1 MSHSRRSFMRSLGAG
16 MVLGSAGLWLPRRA
30 HAGDISLGDRID
42 LLYSNQFHFTERGEP
57 QITIGLMQGQREVML
72 TAPGGLS
79 VLPSG
84 HGGTAVE
91 GGTRWRIA
99 LGKGSRSRQRYAIAV
114 DSLAATDARAIER
127 TIRAWKKRGFALKE
141 HEVGALF
148 GVNGTMLDTRHV
160 LLTTGDYA
168 SEAEAEKQARVL
180 EQRFGALGHL
190 HPTVEARGSG
200 TVIAEDLDHGV
211 KIRAEGVLWFAP
223 RAGETVT
230 VHDVLHNTTIGKPS
244 RETRSYRGEI
254 YVAVDRFGELS
265 VVNMVSETDIL
276 SGLVPAE
283 IFASAPTEALKAQ
296 SVAARGQLLT
306 KLGTRHLDDPFLVCA
321 QQHCQVY
328 AGQGREHP
336 RTNAAV
342 RATRG
347 RVLMRPNVTRMVDTV
362 YSANSGGH
370 TEDNDVVWPS
380 PVDAQLRGRP
390 DPLTGKRFAGGI
402 TEANIRAWVT
412 GSPPS
417 YSKPDSERLQS
428 AYRWRE
434 AIDPASIAGNPG
446 IPKGFGDLRAVE
458 VLSRGKS
465 GRAVE
470 VRITGQ
476 RGEIVLSG
484 ELEIRRAL
492 GSLKS
497 SMFVVEPEPDRYG
510 RIQLIGGGHGHG
522 VGLCQ
527 HGAMGMARAGKGYEA
542 ILAHYYRGSKLTKM
556 W

>member
-1 MSHSRRSFMRSLGAG
+1 MRSLGAS
-16 MVLGSAGLWLPRRA
+16 MVLGSAGLWLPRNAR
-30 HAGDISLGDRID
+30 AGDISLSDRID

-57 QITIGLMQGQREVML
+57 QITIGLMQGQTEVLL

-84 HGGTAVE
+84 GGGTAVE
-91 GGTRWRIA
+91 GGTRWRIR
-99 LGKGSRSRQRYAIAV
+99 LGSGKRSHQRYAITLE
-114 DSLAATDARAIER
+114 SLSATDARAIG
-127 TIRAWKKRGFALKE
+127 RASKTWQKRGFSVKE

-148 GVNGTMLDTRHV
+148 GVNGTMLDTRRT

-180 EQRFGALGHL
+180 KQRFGALGRL
-190 HPTVEARGSG
+190 HPTIERRGAG
-200 TVIAEDLDHGV
+200 TVVAEDLEHGV
-211 KIRAEGVLWFAP
+211 RIRAEGVLWFAP
-223 RAGETVT
+223 KAGEAIT

-244 RETRSYRGEI
+244 RETRSYRGQI
-254 YVAVDRFGELS
+254 YVAVDRFGKLS
-265 VVNMVSETDIL
+265 VVNLVSETDIL

-283 IFASAPTEALKAQ
+283 IFASAPSEALKAQ

-306 KLGTRHLDDPFLVCA
+306 KLGTRHLDDPFLVCG

-328 AGQGREHP
+328 AGKGREHP

-342 RATRG
+342 RATTG
-347 RVLMRPNVTRMVDTV
+347 RVLMRPDLTRMVDTV

-390 DPLTGKRFAGGI
+390 DPLTPKRFAGGI

-412 GSPPS
+412 DSPPS

-428 AYRWRE
+428 AYRWQT
-434 AIDPASIAGNPG
+434 AIDPAAIAGNPG
-446 IPKGFGDLRAVE
+446 IPKGLGDLKGLE
-458 VLSRGKS
+458 VLRRGPS

-470 VRITGQ
+470 LRLTGA
-476 RGEIVLSG
+476 RGEILLSG
-484 ELEIRRAL
+484 ELKIRRAL

-497 SMFVVEPEPDRYG
+497 SMFVVEAERDRYG
-510 RIQLIGGGHGHG
+510 RFVLHGGGHGHG
-522 VGLCQ
+522 VGMCQ
-527 HGAMGMARAGKGYEA
+527 HGAMGMARAGKSYGA
-542 ILAHYYRGSKLTKM
+542 ILAQYYAGSRLKKM